1 MKKRWPF
8 VLVGVVLLLGIIGS
22 LLVLRRPDTSLVEI
36 VQDGRVL
43 YQIDLAQAEDQTI
56 EVEYEGRG
64 NIIEIKAHRI
74 HVLEA
79 ECPDKTCVNMGWLNS
94 SMPIVCLPNRLVIQ
108 FVGDS
113 DALDGTTG

>member
-1 MKKRWPF
+1 MLLVTDENEVILTEGIAGRFALKRRSDGIGPGVDVMKKRWPF

-56 EVEYEGRG
+56 EVEYDGRA
-64 NIIEIKAHRI
+64 I
-74 HVLEA
+74 
-79 ECPDKTCVNMGWLNS
+79 S
-94 SMPIVCLPNRLVIQ
+94 
-108 FVGDS
+108 
-113 DALDGTTG
+113 